1 MSSTSTNSNWNELPS
16 DILQTIFEYTRSSVL
31 QHPISTLKEATVVC
45 KDWMKPAQQ
54 VLYRHVY
61 LDADNVARFIYT
73 IRGRYSVL
81 AKCVKKAT
89 FFPGFETLKDTT
101 PKLNTIV
108 LLCQDLSEMHGANS
122 TLQQLVWSYLKENYT
137 FPLQLQSIIQHNQT
151 KTEALG
157 ALYADVALKYK
168 ETMTQLQLAI
178 RDSGSPLH
186 NTHAELALMYKLPLF
201 TSLKSLRV
209 INFEENRLLDL
220 NFLIDSCGGKVSHLC
235 FDSLVMLPF
244 TSNTPGLFIEP
255 NTAIKNLTID
265 YADIPARCL
274 DYLSVKL
281 PSLDNLQIAANFDT
295 LSFQDGVQWWTR
307 LERLCLRPSKYSIH
321 TNLITLTKA
330 ASLLQQSTSAKI
342 KKLTIVT
349 RDSPSPIGIYKHY
362 NTSLF
367 KNDTT
372 LELSLK
378 HFAVDS
384 FKLDTISAPLFFYE
398 PNIIKI
404 VSENMDVFYD
414 KYMVRI
420 PQLTSLSAS
429 THAMGRYFT
438 PEAVTYKIRRYLA
451 RECNDRNWY
460 SFQMAI
466 HMISLSR
473 AFSTL
478 HFDRMIFCDV
488 PSPGYRIHR
497 QELKLTH
504 VYLTNSI
511 IYYKM
516 FYDLSERLSIIHHLT
531 IDTCSILMEEQYSV
545 RICLPFTKLTSL
557 RYKAAPFLNATSFS
571 TLSPNETSTFEND
584 DLLNAVETNNGL
596 IFKIE
601 TAQGIYTI
609 RKKGDLY
616 IPVGGTFRHLLSG
629 TQSLFL
635 VWIKCGDLDELI
647 FDSNG
652 KSSVVWKK
660 KVC

>member
-342 KKLTIVT
+342 KKLTI
-349 RDSPSPIGIYKHY
+349 
-362 NTSLF
+362 
-367 KNDTT
+367 
-372 LELSLK
+372 
-378 HFAVDS
+378 
-384 FKLDTISAPLFFYE
+384 

-420 PQLTSLSAS
+420 PQLTPLSAS